1 MGPPTVKYAPT
12 LRLNPLEAHRPP
24 LFTTASPPSDAEG
37 DRFRVYL
44 AGRASGLS
52 LRLEFAYQSYN
63 NVISIVIN
71 VPGFINDET
80 FF

>member
-1 MGPPTVKYAPT
+1 MPK
-12 LRLNPLEAHRPP
+12 EI
-24 LFTTASPPSDAEG
+24 